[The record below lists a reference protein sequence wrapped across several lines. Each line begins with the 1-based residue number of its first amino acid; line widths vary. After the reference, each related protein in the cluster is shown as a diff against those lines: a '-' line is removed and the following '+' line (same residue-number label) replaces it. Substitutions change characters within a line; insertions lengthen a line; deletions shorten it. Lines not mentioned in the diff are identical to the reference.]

1 MTQTGLAGPCRAVIA
16 GVGSALPQR
25 IMTNADMSKVVDTND
40 EWIVERTGIRARHIA
55 GEGETTR
62 TLGLAAARKALEDA
76 GRVPADVDLIIL
88 ATSTPDQT
96 FPATA
101 TMIQADLGITR
112 GAAFD
117 VQAVC
122 SGFVYALATANAM
135 IRCGQAQCALVIG
148 SETFSRILDW
158 TDRTTCVLFGDGAG
172 AVVLTAEAGSGG
184 IADRGIFSSPG
195 SVPMD
200 AMRTSSMSTAALP
213 PPKTVGHLRMEGR
226 EVFKHAVVN
235 IASVM
240 EETITEAGLKPG
252 DIDWFVPHQANR
264 RILEGTARKLGISED
279 RIVMTL
285 DRHGNTSAASIP
297 LALDVAVK
305 DGRIK
310 RGDLVLLEAMGGGFT
325 WGAVL
330 ARY

>member
-1 MTQTGLAGPCRAVIA
+1 M
-16 GVGSALPQR
+16 GVGSALPAR
-25 IMTNADMSKVVDTND
+25 IMTNDDMTKVVDTSD

-62 TLGLAAARKALEDA
+62 SLGAEAARRALADA
-76 GRVPADVDLIIL
+76 GISAAEVDLIIV
-88 ATSTPDQT
+88 ATSTPDNT

-101 TMIQADLGITR
+101 TQIQKDLGVMQ

-122 SGFVYALATANAM
+122 SGFVYALTTADSLVQA
-135 IRCGQAQCALVIG
+135 GQSQCALVIG
-148 SETFSRILDW
+148 AETFSRILDW

-172 AVVLTAEAGSGG
+172 AVVLKADEGAGSN
-184 IADRGIFSSPG
+184 ADRGILAARIRSDGRYYDKLYVDGGP
-195 SVPMD
+195 
-200 AMRTSSMSTAALP
+200 STT
-213 PPKTVGHLRMEGR
+213 KTVGVLKMEGR
-226 EVFKHAVVN
+226 EVFKHAVTN
-235 IASVM
+235 ISSVM
-240 EETITEAGLKPG
+240 EETIAKAGLKPT

-264 RILEGTARKLGISED
+264 RILEGTARKLGIAED

-297 LALDVAVK
+297 LALDAAVK
-305 DGRIK
+305 DGRIRK
-310 RGDLVLLEAMGGGFT
+310 GQLILLEAMGGGFT